1 MPVFSNTDD
10 VLLQYAVQF
19 IGQRNSSVAVLDA
32 ANLSRTNDSW
42 KIKIEQFNRQFNKSI
57 RITTDRIIDK
67 TLLSQFDLM
76 LISYESWEQLVHSRS
91 VWLKYIPSVLIIKRH
106 GTVTREEI
114 NLHNSNTIPAQT

>member
-106 GTVTREEI
+106 GPVTREEI
-114 NLHNSNTIPAQT
+114 NLRNSNTIPAQT

>member
-114 NLHNSNTIPAQT
+114 NLRNSNTIPAQT